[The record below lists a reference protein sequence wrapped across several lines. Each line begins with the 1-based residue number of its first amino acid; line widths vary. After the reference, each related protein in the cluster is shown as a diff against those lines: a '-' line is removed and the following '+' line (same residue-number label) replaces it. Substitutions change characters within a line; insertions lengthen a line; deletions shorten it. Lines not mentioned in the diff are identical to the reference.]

1 MVVGG
6 GIAFGT
12 AGVAAATTSHA
23 APMIAEPNPYPPTP
37 NIQEQETNANTEPRV
52 TNTQDQTIDVDVT
65 VRGRPGG
72 PNGVVGPGG
81 PGGPG
86 GPCGANCGP
95 GGGPGGGSQLPFT
108 GAPVS
113 TLVAA
118 GAGLLLV
125 GTASTLIAVRRRRS
139 TSAQ

>member
-1 MVVGG
+1 MAVGG

-37 NIQEQETNANTEPRV
+37 NIQEQETDANTEPRV
-52 TNTQDQTIDVDVT
+52 ENTARQRIDVDVT

-81 PGGPG
+81 PGGP
-86 GPCGANCGP
+86 CGANCGP
-95 GGGPGGGSQLPFT
+95 GGGPGGGPQLPFT

-139 TSAQ
+139 TSAR